1 MKSLRLLALVL
12 LATASV
18 GSAAQACDATKSAAN
33 ASAPNSKT
41 TVVVASKGS
50 VPSVPMDGG
59 CSATP
64 ITYKTAANTPK
75 GAAGQCTAEMAAQC
89 TPAMRAACEKNA
101 AVAAAMGCNMKGAS
115 TTMSTTMSTKTAA
128 MSGGKCDMAHGA
140 SKMANGANCS
150 AHSSSATTA
159 NNADHC
165 AAMKNSATTASNSD
179 HCAAMKNS
187 TTAVAGMK
195 CSAHMNAVA
204 HDCSACED
212 WSSCEQDVRT
222 LGAKSQ
228 VVGLK
233 NGAMI
238 VYTAER
244 KTDVKALQN
253 VVSKRNDKM
262 VAALSAGSDKK
273 LCDDCKQLRGAM
285 ASGKLHR
292 EVVNVERGC
301 MTLITSNDRDVVQ
314 KIRNMTAQPMAVR

>member
-41 TVVVASKGS
+41 TAVVASKGS
-50 VPSVPMDGG
+50 VPSVPMEGG
-59 CSATP
+59 CSAVP

-115 TTMSTTMSTKTAA
+115 STMSTKAAA

-140 SKMANGANCS
+140 SKMANGASCS
-150 AHSSSATTA
+150 AHGSSATTA

-165 AAMKNSATTASNSD
+165 AAMKNSAT
-179 HCAAMKNS
+179 AA
-187 TTAVAGMK
+187 AGMK
-195 CSAHMNAVA
+195 CSAHMNAAA

-273 LCDDCKQLRGAM
+273 LCDECKQLRGAM